1 MPHNPQKLIEDIR
14 ISIREINDFCDGK
27 KFSDFESAPLLQRAI
42 EREMEIIGE
51 VLNRLIRIDEE
62 KLEEVIPEYR
72 SIVGLRN
79 IIAHGYD
86 VVDPMVVWDVVINHV
101 PVLRHRILTAS
112 SRHRLRKIYKL
123 HNVKAFLVHRY
134 FLLHHSLKS
143 HIFFLG
149 FANFALYFQEN
160 SVRISFRI
168 LHPLFFCLWSVGIR
182 SRIHCRKQYEGLF
195 LGQISPI
202 LHLGR

>member
-1 MPHNPQKLIEDIR
+1 MPHDPQKLIEDVR

-27 KFSDFESAPLLQRAI
+27 KFIDFESAPLLQRAI

-86 VVDPMVVWDVVINHV
+86 VVGIPPDSLGTTLFVQDSGKWFKSRNRMM
-101 PVLRHRILTAS
+101 TAS
-112 SRHRLRKIYKL
+112 LI
-123 HNVKAFLVHRY
+123 
-134 FLLHHSLKS
+134 
-143 HIFFLG
+143 G
-149 FANFALYFQEN
+149 
-160 SVRISFRI
+160 
-168 LHPLFFCLWSVGIR
+168 P
-182 SRIHCRKQYEGLF
+182 
-195 LGQISPI
+195 
-202 LHLGR
+202 

>member
-1 MPHNPQKLIEDIR
+1 MPHDPQKLIEDIR

-62 KLEEVIPEYR
+62 KLEEIIPEYR

-86 VVDPMVVWDVVINHV
+86 VVDPMVVWDVVINHI
-101 PVLRHRILTAS
+101 PVLSEQIE
-112 SRHRLRKIYKL
+112 
-123 HNVKAFLVHRY
+123 RY
-134 FLLHHSLKS
+134 
-143 HIFFLG
+143 I
-149 FANFALYFQEN
+149 
-160 SVRISFRI
+160 
-168 LHPLFFCLWSVGIR
+168 
-182 SRIHCRKQYEGLF
+182 
-195 LGQISPI
+195 
-202 LHLGR
+202 

>member
-1 MPHNPQKLIEDIR
+1 MPHDPEKLIEDIR

-27 KFSDFESAPLLQRAI
+27 KFSDFESTPLLQRAI

-86 VVDPMVVWDVVINHV
+86 VVDPMVVWDVVITHI
-101 PVLRHRILTAS
+101 PVLSEQIE
-112 SRHRLRKIYKL
+112 
-123 HNVKAFLVHRY
+123 RY
-134 FLLHHSLKS
+134 
-143 HIFFLG
+143 I
-149 FANFALYFQEN
+149 
-160 SVRISFRI
+160 
-168 LHPLFFCLWSVGIR
+168 
-182 SRIHCRKQYEGLF
+182 
-195 LGQISPI
+195 
-202 LHLGR
+202 

>member
-1 MPHNPQKLIEDIR
+1 MPHDPQKLIEDIR

-27 KFSDFESAPLLQRAI
+27 EFSDFVSAPLLQRAI

-86 VVDPMVVWDVVINHV
+86 VVDPMVVWDVVINHI
-101 PVLRHRILTAS
+101 PVLSEQIE
-112 SRHRLRKIYKL
+112 
-123 HNVKAFLVHRY
+123 RY
-134 FLLHHSLKS
+134 
-143 HIFFLG
+143 I
-149 FANFALYFQEN
+149 
-160 SVRISFRI
+160 
-168 LHPLFFCLWSVGIR
+168 
-182 SRIHCRKQYEGLF
+182 
-195 LGQISPI
+195 
-202 LHLGR
+202 